1 MQTENIIRRSFF
13 LVTITSVIF
22 LIGILVTLML
32 NALPALRDIGI
43 GFFTTTHWYPTAEP
57 PEFGAIPLIA
67 ASLWITAGALLFSV
81 PLGVLF
87 SLFLSECLPEKIK
100 AFLKPTVELLANI
113 PSVIYGLFGM
123 VFLSPLVMR
132 LFGLPVGLNGLTASI
147 VLGIMALPTITSVCE
162 DSLNAVPRTYREASL
177 ALGATKWET
186 MIHVTLP
193 AAASGVSAAVVLGLG
208 RAVGETMTVL
218 MVSGGAAVIP
228 RSLLQ
233 PMRPITAT
241 IAAEM
246 GETAVGSLHYQSLF
260 TLALFLLI
268 ITLFVNHISDVVA
281 ARSRQRFK
289 VQ

>member
-1 MQTENIIRRSFF
+1 MQTENIIRRCFF
-13 LVTITSVIF
+13 LTALTSVVF
-22 LIGILVTLML
+22 LFGILASLIL
-32 NALPALRDIGI
+32 NALPALRQIGF
-43 GFFTTTHWYPTAEP
+43 GFFTTPHWYPTADR

-67 ASLWITAGALLFSV
+67 ASLWITAGALFFSV

-87 SLFLSECLPEKIK
+87 SLFLSEVVPEEMK
-100 AFLKPTVELLANI
+100 AILKPAVELLANI
-113 PSVIYGLFGM
+113 PSVVYGFFGM
-123 VFLSPLVMR
+123 VFLAPLIMR
-132 LFGLPVGLNGLTASI
+132 IFHLPVGLNGLTASV

-208 RAVGETMTVL
+208 RAIGETMTVL
-218 MVSGGAAVIP
+218 MVAGGAAVIP
-228 RSLLQ
+228 HSLLQ

-246 GETAVGSLHYQSLF
+246 GETAVGGLHYQSLF
-260 TLALFLLI
+260 ALGLFLLI
-268 ITLFVNHISDVVA
+268 ITLGINQLAGMVE
-281 ARSRQRFK
+281 ARSRRRFK

>member
-13 LVTITSVIF
+13 LVALTSIIF
-22 LIGILVTLML
+22 LAGILVTLVV
-32 NALPALRDIGI
+32 NALPALREIGL
-43 GFFTTTHWYPTAEP
+43 GLFTTTHWYPTAEP
-57 PEFGAIPLIA
+57 PEFGVIPLIA

-81 PLGVLF
+81 PLGILF
-87 SLFLSECLPEKIK
+87 SLFLSEVLPEKIK

-113 PSVIYGLFGM
+113 PSVVYGFFGM
-123 VFLSPLVMR
+123 VFLAPLVMR
-132 LFGLPVGLNGLTASI
+132 LFHLPVGLNGLTASI

-208 RAVGETMTVL
+208 RAIGETMTVL
-218 MVSGGAAVIP
+218 MVAGGAAVIP

-233 PMRPITAT
+233 PMRPITAN

-246 GETAVGSLHYQSLF
+246 GEAAVGGLHYQSLF
-260 TLALFLLI
+260 ALALFLLI
-268 ITLFVNHISDVVA
+268 ITLFINQISDTIVEK
-281 ARSRQRFK
+281 SRQRFK

>member
-13 LVTITSVIF
+13 LVTLTSIIF
-22 LIGILVTLML
+22 LAGILVTLVV
-32 NALPALRDIGI
+32 NALPALKGIGI
-43 GFFTTTHWYPTAEP
+43 GFFTTPHWYPTAEP

-81 PLGVLF
+81 PLGILF
-87 SLFLSECLPEKIK
+87 SLFLSEVIPEKIK

-113 PSVIYGLFGM
+113 PSVVYGFFGM
-123 VFLSPLVMR
+123 VFLAPLVMR
-132 LFGLPVGLNGLTASI
+132 LFHLPVGLNGLTASI

-208 RAVGETMTVL
+208 RAIGETMVVL
-218 MVSGGAAVIP
+218 MVAGGAAVIP

-233 PMRPITAT
+233 PMRPITST

-246 GETAVGSLHYQSLF
+246 GETAVNSLHYQSLF
-260 TLALFLLI
+260 ALALFLLI
-268 ITLFVNHISDVVA
+268 ITLFINQMSDSVA
-281 ARSRQRFK
+281 AKSRQRFK

>member
-1 MQTENIIRRSFF
+1 MQTENIIRRAFF
-13 LVTITSVIF
+13 LVTLTSIVF
-22 LIGILVTLML
+22 LFGILVTLLL
-32 NALPALRDIGI
+32 NALPALQKIGV
-43 GFFTTTHWYPTAEP
+43 GFFATTNWYPTAEP
-57 PEFGAIPLIA
+57 AQFGAIPLIA

-81 PLGVLF
+81 PLGVIF
-87 SLFLSECLPEKIK
+87 SLFLSEVLPERIK
-100 AFLKPTVELLANI
+100 TFLKPTVEVLANI
-113 PSVIYGLFGM
+113 PSVVYGLFGM
-123 VFLSPLVMR
+123 VFLAPLVMR
-132 LFGLPVGLNGLTASI
+132 FFRLPVGLNGLTASI

-208 RAVGETMTVL
+208 RAIGETMTVL
-218 MVSGGAAVIP
+218 MVAGGAAVIP

-246 GETAVGSLHYQSLF
+246 GETAVNSLHYQSLF
-260 TLALFLLI
+260 ALALFLLI
-268 ITLFVNHISDVVA
+268 ITLLINQMADTVA
-281 ARSRQRFK
+281 ARSRRRFK
-289 VQ
+289 IQ

>member
-1 MQTENIIRRSFF
+1 MEKLIRRFF
-13 LVTITSVIF
+13 FIVALTSVVF
-22 LIGILVTLML
+22 LFGILATLVL
-32 NALPALRDIGI
+32 NALPALREIGFR
-43 GFFTTTHWYPTAEP
+43 FFTTTKWYPTAENA
-57 PEFGAIPLIA
+57 EFGAIPLIA
-67 ASLWITAGALLFSV
+67 ASLWVTAGALLFSV

-87 SLFLSECLPEKIK
+87 SLFLSEVVPEGIK
-100 AFLKPTVELLANI
+100 MFLKPAVELLANI
-113 PSVIYGLFGM
+113 PSVVYGFFGM
-123 VFLSPLVMR
+123 VFLAPLVMR
-132 LFGLPVGLNGLTASI
+132 FFHLPVGLNGLTASL

-208 RAVGETMTVL
+208 RAIGETMVVL
-218 MVSGGAAVIP
+218 MVAGGAAIIP
-228 RSLLQ
+228 HSLLQ

-246 GETAVGSLHYQSLF
+246 GETAVGSLHYHSLF
-260 TLALFLLI
+260 ALGLFLLI
-268 ITLFVNHISDVVA
+268 ITLFINHLAGMVE
-281 ARSRQRFK
+281 ARSRRRFK